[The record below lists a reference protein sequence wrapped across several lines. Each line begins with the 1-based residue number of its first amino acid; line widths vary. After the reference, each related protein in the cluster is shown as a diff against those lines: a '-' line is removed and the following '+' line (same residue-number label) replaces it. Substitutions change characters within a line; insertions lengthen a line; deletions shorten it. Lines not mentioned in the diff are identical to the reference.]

1 MILKRRL
8 QLLTIILF
16 AASALAWSAN
26 GFNLTASAE
35 NQSSAA
41 AQNPCAK
48 KKGQN
53 PCNPCAKKKGMN
65 PCNPCAKKM
74 GQNPCNPCAKK
85 KAMNPCNPCAMKKAS
100 SEVYSPA
107 TAYSGWKKIN
117 KKAFLSE
124 PHSGMFVI
132 TYANSTAEA
141 AIKSKQSSFPAGSIL
156 VKESHADQN
165 GKPGMKGMI
174 FSMEKTAD
182 GWFWVTTDATGHV
195 MEKGNSQQ
203 MQMCA
208 QCHQSAKMDSAFLR
222 TK

>member
-16 AASALAWSAN
+16 AASALAWSAKS
-26 GFNLTASAE
+26 FNLTVNAE
-35 NQSSAA
+35 NQSTTA

-53 PCNPCAKKKGMN
+53 PCNPCAKK
-65 PCNPCAKKM
+65 

-100 SEVYSPA
+100 SEIYSPA

-124 PHSGMFVI
+124 PHGGMFVI
-132 TYANSTAEA
+132 TYANPTAEA

-182 GWFWVTTDATGHV
+182 GWLWVTTDATGHIL
-195 MEKGNSQQ
+195 EKGDSAK

>member
-1 MILKRRL
+1 MKRKI
-8 QLLTIILF
+8 QLLTFMLF
-16 AASALAWSAN
+16 ATGALAWSIGGLDLA
-26 GFNLTASAE
+26 ASAE
-35 NQSSAA
+35 IQSTAS

-124 PHSGMFVI
+124 PHGGMFVV
-132 TYANSTAEA
+132 TYANPTAEA

-165 GKPGMKGMI
+165 GKLGMKGMI

-182 GWFWVTTDATGHV
+182 GWLWVTTDATGHI
-195 MEKGNSQQ
+195 MEKGDGAK

>member
-1 MILKRRL
+1 MILRRRL

-16 AASALAWSAN
+16 AASALVWSAN

-35 NQSSAA
+35 NQSLTA

-48 KKGQN
+48 KERQN
-53 PCNPCAKKKGMN
+53 PCNPCAKKKG
-65 PCNPCAKKM
+65 KK
-74 GQNPCNPCAKK
+74 G
-85 KAMNPCNPCAMKKAS
+85 MNPCNPCAMKKAS
-100 SEVYSPA
+100 SEVYPPA

-124 PHSGMFVI
+124 PHGGMFVI
-132 TYANSTAEA
+132 TYANPTAED

-182 GWFWVTTDATGHV
+182 GWLWVTTDATGHV
-195 MEKGNSQQ
+195 MEKGASAK

>member
-1 MILKRRL
+1 MKRKI
-8 QLLTIILF
+8 QLLTVMLF
-16 AASALAWSAN
+16 AVGALAWNLS
-26 GFNLTASAE
+26 GFDPSVSAE
-35 NQSSAA
+35 IQSAAA

-48 KKGQN
+48 KSQN

-65 PCNPCAKKM
+65 PCNPCAKKK

-100 SEVYSPA
+100 DEVYTPA

-124 PHSGMFVI
+124 PHSGMLVTTF
-132 TYANSTAEA
+132 ANSTAEA
-141 AIKSKQSSFPAGSIL
+141 AIKGKQTTFPIGSIL
-156 VKESHADQN
+156 VKESHANQN

-174 FSMEKTAD
+174 FSMEKTAA
-182 GWFWVTTDATGHV
+182 GWLWVTTDATGHV
-195 MEKGNSQQ
+195 MDKGDGAK

-208 QCHQSAKMDSAFLR
+208 QCHQSAKMDSAFL
-222 TK
+222 KAK

>member
-16 AASALAWSAN
+16 AASALVWSAN
-26 GFNLTASAE
+26 GLSSTANTE
-35 NQSSAA
+35 DQSAA
-41 AQNPCAK
+41 AAQNPCNPCAK

-53 PCNPCAKKKGMN
+53 PCNPCAKKKGQN
-65 PCNPCAKKM
+65 PCNPCAKK

-85 KAMNPCNPCAMKKAS
+85 KAMNPCAMKKAS
-100 SEVYSPA
+100 GEVYTPA
-107 TAYSGWKKIN
+107 TAYSGWMKIN
-117 KKAFLSE
+117 KKPFLSE
-124 PHSGMFVI
+124 AHGGMLVTTF
-132 TYANSTAEA
+132 ANATAEA
-141 AIKSKQSSFPAGSIL
+141 AIRSKQASFPVGSIL

-165 GKPGMKGMI
+165 GKPGMKGTI

-182 GWFWVTTDATGHV
+182 GWLWVTTDETGHV
-195 MEKGNSQQ
+195 IEKGNSQQ

-222 TK
+222 AK

>member
-1 MILKRRL
+1 MEELSVKRKI
-8 QLLTIILF
+8 QLLTISLF
-16 AASALAWSAN
+16 TIGTLVWSVS

-35 NQSSAA
+35 IQSTPA

-65 PCNPCAKKM
+65 PCNPCAKK
-74 GQNPCNPCAKK
+74 

-100 SEVYSPA
+100 NEVYTPA
-107 TAYSGWKKIN
+107 TAYSSWKKIN

-124 PHSGMFVI
+124 PHSGMLVTTF
-132 TYANSTAEA
+132 ANTTAEA
-141 AIKSKQSSFPAGSIL
+141 AIKSKQASFPVGSIL
-156 VKESHADQN
+156 VKESHANQN

-174 FSMEKTAD
+174 FSMEKMAD
-182 GWFWVTTDATGHV
+182 GWLWVTTDATGHV
-195 MEKGNSQQ
+195 MEKGDGAK